1 MGESSMKKEAILEPY
16 QGKKNTKKFLSSEIE
31 GDIIIFENSDTPV
44 PKKYFFD
51 IRMLRDKGAGAKKK
65 LDDGRTLHIVS
76 FYVGENLGKTVVNIT
91 GEKHA

>member
-1 MGESSMKKEAILEPY
+1 MKKEEVILEPHA
-16 QGKKNTKKFLSSEIE
+16 GSKHTKKFLSGEIE

-76 FYVGENLGKTVVNIT
+76 FYVGENLGKTVVKIT
-91 GEKHA
+91 GEKNVK